1 MYRRSGRNDNNHI
14 LYYLGSNFRDFC
26 SLCSDTAF
34 AKSGKAKMSMPG
46 SAKSGKA
53 GVVDA
58 KAEKVSTPKMSSKLF
73 PTTHSLLVHV

>member
-1 MYRRSGRNDNNHI
+1 MTTPRI
-14 LYYLGSNFRDFC
+14 LYVGSNFRDFC

-34 AKSGKAKMSMPG
+34 AKSGKMSMPGSAKAAKDG

-73 PTTHSLLVHV
+73 PTTHRLLVHV